1 MAVTRPQVQGEVV
14 GISDQ
19 EAGDLILVA
28 TAEVDAY
35 LNGGTC
41 PEALRD
47 HAIRRVIR
55 FLYTTGGEAGGRV
68 EVDGVKV
75 FGPGVGDPMHRSGA
89 QQLLARFRRRRVT
102 VVRGN
107 AEVTT

>member
-1 MAVTRPQVQGEVV
+1 MAVTRAQVQGEVV

-19 EAGDLILVA
+19 DAGDLIAVA

-41 PEALRD
+41 PTVVQD
-47 HAIRRVIR
+47 HAVRRLIR

-75 FGPGVGDPMHRSGA
+75 FGPGVGDPMHRSG
-89 QQLLARFRRRRVT
+89 RSSFS
-102 VVRGN
+102 RGSGGGG
-107 AEVTT
+107 

>member
-1 MAVTRPQVQGEVV
+1 MAVTRAQVQGEVV

-19 EAGDLILVA
+19 DADDLILVA
-28 TAEVDAY
+28 TAEVETY

-41 PEALRD
+41 PEAVQE
-47 HAIRRVIR
+47 HATRRLIR
-55 FLYTTGGEAGGRV
+55 FLFTTGGEAGGRV

-89 QQLLARFRRRRVT
+89 QQLLARYRRRT
-102 VVRGN
+102 VPVVHGN
-107 AEVTT
+107 EVTA